1 MDLNFS
7 EAFSTQY
14 RMLKKRIIANLIV
27 KNGIVVQSI
36 GFKRYL
42 PVGKPGIAIEFLNQW
57 GIDEIILTD
66 ISASN
71 EGRGPD
77 FKMILEATKKCFVP
91 LTIGGGISNIQQ
103 IKELM
108 QCGADKIALN
118 RSVLM
123 KPELISAAAH
133 IFGNQCVVV
142 CIDGIQTPKGY
153 RVYDYINQMPIEND
167 PSSLARFANELGAG
181 EIFIHSVDRDG
192 SYTGYDHALINEV
205 CNLVTIPVIASGGA
219 KNASHINAL
228 FNETNASAASAANFF
243 HFSEHSV
250 IITKSQLAKNVDV
263 RLETHASY
271 SDSLVDDNI
280 RLLKKEDETLE
291 HLLYTRITKEVI

>member
-7 EAFSTQY
+7 EDFSTQY

-66 ISASN
+66 ISASP

-77 FKMILEATKKCFVP
+77 LNMIREATKKCFVP
-91 LTIGGGISNIQQ
+91 LTIGGGISNIEQ

-108 QCGADKIALN
+108 QCGADKISLN
-118 RSVLM
+118 RSVLI

-142 CIDGIQTPKGY
+142 SIDGIQTPNGN
-153 RVYDYINQMPIEND
+153 RVYDYINKTATEKD
-167 PSSLARFANELGAG
+167 PGGLAHFAEELGAG

-192 SYTGYDHALINEV
+192 SYTGYDFALIKGV
-205 CNLVTIPVIASGGA
+205 CNLVSIPVIASGGA
-219 KNASHINAL
+219 KNAEHIHAV

-250 IITKSQLAKNVDV
+250 IITKAQLAKKNDV
-263 RLETHASY
+263 RLETHACY
-271 SDSLVDDNI
+271 SDSLVDDLM
-280 RLLKKEDETLE
+280 RLLKKEDEALE
-291 HLLYTRITKEVI
+291 HLLYTRITKEII